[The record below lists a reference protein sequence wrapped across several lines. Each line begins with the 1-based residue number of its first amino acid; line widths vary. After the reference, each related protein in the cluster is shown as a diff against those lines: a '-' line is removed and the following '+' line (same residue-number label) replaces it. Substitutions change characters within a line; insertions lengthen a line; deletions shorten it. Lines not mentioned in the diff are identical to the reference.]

1 MKTRTSYKRKSWK
14 TSLFGIVCLVNVFI
28 CLFLVYLKTITITDT
43 GQYLV
48 ISTPIILGIGKFF
61 DKDSDVTGGTREV

>member
-1 MKTRTSYKRKSWK
+1 MAKKNAKSWK
-14 TSLFGIVCLVNVFI
+14 TTFIGIICLLNVFTCLV
-28 CLFLVYLKTITITDT
+28 LVYLKIITLNDT

-61 DKDSDVTGGTREV
+61 DKDADVTGGTRQV